1 MNVSTIS
8 IRSLFNYKISINKFV
23 VFMCVYSMGF
33 LQNMRL
39 QNGDF
44 CGFQVYLILQASGFV
59 GVYGLVYGRRWSLT
73 NRRYLCSIFNTK
85 N

>member
-1 MNVSTIS
+1 
-8 IRSLFNYKISINKFV
+8 
-23 VFMCVYSMGF
+23 MCVYSMGF

-73 NRRYLCSIFNTK
+73 NRRSVCSFAHYPIK
-85 N
+85 NLTIYQIENEIRSLIEISSV